1 MATSVTQ
8 SLFGMTPEA
17 LQSQRAAALD
27 QQALQFAQMTPMQ
40 QAQMGLFRGASQLG
54 TGLAGLMGYQ
64 DPEMQRIK
72 ARQGL
77 LGGIDMS
84 DPAALRQ
91 AAQGTDP
98 EMAQQLIG
106 RAMEI
111 EKSQADIAAANA
123 LTQQR
128 QREANPV
135 MELAK
140 TGKYTPQSL
149 ALYSQSKNV
158 SDLEFK
164 DSEKGVNFS
173 TNAEEVARELY
184 GTNFGQLSPAQA
196 AAVNTTVQARKEST
210 AAKGA
215 ANVTQTIAEGGPW
228 KPSEINPTLTSI
240 RQELG
245 PIESGIS
252 DATQGLTML
261 EMNNPKASAQVDRA
275 LATLSGDKQL
285 SIQEVQMVANAG
297 SFGQRV
303 ADSINVFF
311 DGQAGTLSQEQKREL
326 LEVLTAT
333 KTASYNRRRS
343 ELMDAYSL
351 TDAPKETIE
360 KLIGPE
366 KKLPDS
372 TMKRLVERSGV
383 AYEPSKYTYR
393 IGPQGQVQRKAKGK

>member
-1 MATSVTQ
+1 MATQVQ
-8 SLFGMTPEA
+8 SLFGITPESYQA
-17 LQSQRAAALD
+17 QQQAALD
-27 QQALQFAQMTPMQ
+27 AQALQFAKLTPMQ

-84 DPAALRQ
+84 DPAALRE
-91 AAQGTDP
+91 AAKGADP
-98 EMAQQLIG
+98 ELAQQLIG

-123 LTQQR
+123 LAQQR

-149 ALYSQSKNV
+149 AVYAQSKNV
-158 SDLEFK
+158 SDLVFK
-164 DSEKGVNFS
+164 DSESGINYS

-184 GTNFGQLSPAQA
+184 GTNFGSLTPSQA
-196 AAVNTTVQARKEST
+196 AAVNTTVQARKEAT

-215 ANVTQTIAEGGPW
+215 ANITQTIPQGGPW
-228 KPSEINPTLTSI
+228 KPSEVGGAVTNVRATL
-240 RQELG
+240 E
-245 PIESGIS
+245 PISNSIS
-252 DATQGLTML
+252 DASRGLTL
-261 EMNNPKASAQVDRA
+261 LDLNSPKADAQVDRL

-303 ADSINVFF
+303 ADSVQKFF
-311 DGQAGTLSQEQKREL
+311 GGTAGELSRQEKREL
-326 LEVLTAT
+326 LEVLQAAQV
-333 KTASYNRRRS
+333 ASYNRNREQLKRQ
-343 ELMDAYSL
+343 YGL
-351 TDAPKETIE
+351 TDAPKERIE
-360 KLIGPE
+360 ELVGPE
-366 KKLPDS
+366 KTLPES
-372 TMKRLVERSGV
+372 SMKRLVERSGV
-383 AYEPSKYTYR
+383 PYEPSKYTYR
-393 IGPQGQVQRKAKGK
+393 IGPQGQIQRKAKGK